1 MVDSFADSQCERC
14 GNVYVGV
21 GITILPVSVYY
32 VVVVEACQVWGQG
45 MNRNLVMDLLSVMS
59 SVLTYM
65 YTLAPLLLH
74 PALLFG

>member
-14 GNVYVGV
+14 GNVHVGV

-45 MNRNLVMDLLSVMS
+45 MNRDL
-59 SVLTYM
+59 
-65 YTLAPLLLH
+65 
-74 PALLFG
+74 

>member
-45 MNRNLVMDLLSVMS
+45 MNRDL
-59 SVLTYM
+59 
-65 YTLAPLLLH
+65 
-74 PALLFG
+74 